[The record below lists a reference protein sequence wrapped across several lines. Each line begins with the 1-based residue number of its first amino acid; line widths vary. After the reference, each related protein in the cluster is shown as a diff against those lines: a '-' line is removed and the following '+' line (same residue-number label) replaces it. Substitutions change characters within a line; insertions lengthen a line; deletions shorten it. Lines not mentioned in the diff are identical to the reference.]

1 MPFVNKKASMAELVD
16 AADSKSA
23 LSNRVLV
30 QVRLEVP
37 IKIPSNLGR
46 FFFLF
51 LGVYTSSIKVR
62 FGKRIFRNLSNF
74 KILFLY
80 KSICYSSSSPTNPQ
94 ELIANKI
101 IYCVFLNNLVR

>member
-37 IKIPSNLGR
+37 KNSPSNLGR
-46 FFFLF
+46 FFFLN
-51 LGVYTSSIKVR
+51 SSACVDSITAPSKSA
-62 FGKRIFRNLSNF
+62 KFRKLSNSWNV
-74 KILFLY
+74 I
-80 KSICYSSSSPTNPQ
+80 
-94 ELIANKI
+94 
-101 IYCVFLNNLVR
+101 CVFNDEQII